1 MAPNQSM
8 RNTENFHPEL
18 GYFAPAPTFIRKVRV
33 VLIATVVGATFGAVA
48 VFSRV
53 NHQSAELSV
62 GERTL
67 VRLAETSAQRTQAN
81 PSSLTEKRSPAVNSR
96 STDVAANEPS
106 ATQAPAGIAALTETA
121 AATEELLIGATAGP
135 PTPARKPVLNLA
147 SIKKKARKKS
157 TVTWRFALRDE
168 PVALARGEYYKRRSW
183 GEYYRDGGGRGYEN
197 W

>member
-1 MAPNQSM
+1 M
-8 RNTENFHPEL
+8 RNASNFDPEW
-18 GYFAPAPTFIRKVRV
+18 GYFAPAPSFIRKVRV

-53 NHQSAELSV
+53 SHQTIEPSV

-67 VRLAETSAQRTQAN
+67 VRLAETSAQSTQGN
-81 PSSLTEKRSPAVNSR
+81 PSSLTEKRSLAVNSR
-96 STDVAANEPS
+96 SADVAANEPS
-106 ATQAPAGIAALTETA
+106 VTRAPAGIATLTDTA
-121 AATEELLIGATAGP
+121 AATEGLIISATAGP